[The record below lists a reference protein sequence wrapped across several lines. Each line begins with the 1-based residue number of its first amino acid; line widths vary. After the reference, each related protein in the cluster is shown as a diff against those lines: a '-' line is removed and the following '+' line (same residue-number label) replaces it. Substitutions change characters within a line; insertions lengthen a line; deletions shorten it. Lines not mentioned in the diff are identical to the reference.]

1 MSLETQIMDALLKL
15 GALSP
20 VIILFAWYIIQ
31 KDKEIKAKD
40 ESMSIVQEARVA
52 EAQAVTDR
60 LLDLSEKWMEAIQ
73 KNTEA
78 TERVRTVLHAI
89 HDREKR
95 HERTGENQTVR

>member
-1 MSLETQIMDALLKL
+1 MSMESQVVDALFKL

-20 VIILFAWYIIQ
+20 VIILFAWYIVQ
-31 KDKEIKAKD
+31 KDKEIKSKD
-40 ESMSIVQEARVA
+40 EAMSVVQEARVA

-78 TERVRTVLHAI
+78 TEQVRTVLHAI

-95 HERTGENQTVR
+95 HERTGENRTV